1 MPVAHQGVAAPA
13 HDVRPDVVDRLVLH
27 QLDVGHAVPGGVD
40 GVVRGILRFAPA
52 QDVVAVVGVLAREA
66 PGRAVGRWER
76 HDVSGRT
83 VWFLPVTRLDSS
95 DQRRAVPHSV
105 RLVVGALRHRHRLP
119 RARTVHA
126 HRVDTAW
133 AARRLFPRTP
143 LVHFVHNQENG
154 LTSGATDSFWGRAPR
169 VHATLER
176 SVVRGARATVVF
188 NEDYARTLAARAER
202 VTFSPNWYEPDV
214 VRLRAE
220 PDEPYRVVW
229 LGRLEPM
236 KDPVLALD
244 AFAALVAQDPAH
256 PWSLLVIGS
265 GTLTDQVAAHRTSL
279 DPDVAERVRLAGAV
293 APDEVGE
300 LLGASGVFLMT
311 SVPGYEG
318 HPRVLV
324 EALAAG
330 LPSVVTEGSDTGRL
344 LTSGANGFVTG
355 RDPDE
360 IAAAVRA
367 AVELSR
373 TGARASVDGLSA
385 PSVVSRILEL
395 EQVDR
400 G

>member
-1 MPVAHQGVAAPA
+1 MPVAHDSVAAPA
-13 HDVRPDVVDRLVLH
+13 HETRPATVDRLVVH

-40 GVVRGILRFAPA
+40 GVVRGILRFAPP

-76 HDVSGRT
+76 HDVAGRT
-83 VWFLPVTRLDSS
+83 VWFLPVARLDSS
-95 DQRRAVPHSV
+95 DQRRSVPHSI
-105 RLVVGALRHRHRLP
+105 RLVLGALRHRHRLP
-119 RARTVHA
+119 RARIVHA

-169 VHATLER
+169 VHAALER

-188 NEDYARTLAARAER
+188 NEDYARTLGARSPR
-202 VTFSPNWYEPDV
+202 VAFSPNWYEPDV
-214 VRLRAE
+214 VRYRAE
-220 PDEPYRVVW
+220 AAEPHRVVW

-236 KDPVLALD
+236 KDPLLAVD
-244 AFAALVAQDPAH
+244 AFAALAALDPAR

-265 GTLTDQVAAHRTSL
+265 GTLAADVAAHHSAL
-279 DPDVAERVRLAGAV
+279 DPAVAGRVRLAGAV
-293 APDEVGE
+293 PPDEVGE
-300 LLGASGVFLMT
+300 LLGGSGVFVMT

-330 LPSVVTEGSDTGRL
+330 LPAVVTDGSDTGRL
-344 LTSGANGFVTG
+344 VTEGVNGFVTG
-355 RDPDE
+355 RDPAE
-360 IAAAVRA
+360 IAAALQAAADLPRA
-367 AVELSR
+367 Q
-373 TGARASVDGLSA
+373 ARASVDGLA
-385 PSVVSRILEL
+385 AERVVARILEL
-395 EQVDR
+395 EQVHR